1 MENIV
6 IDTPERIE
14 QDIEEFKL
22 DCVDDA
28 KNYTAAKIKLCRD
41 PENDKPILF
50 YSQEL
55 ARNFRDQ
62 RDPFGRRHIIKV
74 FTPSN
79 LTAVADSTLESKFN
93 DTILAFKP
101 KIHDYSPLTDVHSEK
116 MNLFMDEETATFV
129 SDIGINVDGLGE
141 DFSGIQSVES
151 NPFLDDLSINASKLK
166 LELADLNKQLMNL
179 KEVIANEF
187 NNYLDPRGVSDELFN
202 QSLAN
207 ESVPEGYIQT
217 YLALKEQIR
226 NIESQ
231 LGQVNT
237 EVFTETSTKIRLPK
251 LIERSVHD
259 KFQIRL

>member
-1 MENIV
+1 MENVV

-14 QDIEEFKL
+14 QDIEDFKL

-41 PENDKPILF
+41 PENDKPVLF

-101 KIHDYSPLTDVHSEK
+101 KIQDYSPLTDVHSQK
-116 MNLFMDEETATFV
+116 MNLFIDEETATFV

-141 DFSGIQSVES
+141 DFAGIQSVES
-151 NPFLDDLSINASKLK
+151 NPFLDDLSINASHLK
-166 LELADLNKQLMNL
+166 LELADLKKQLMNL
-179 KEVIANEF
+179 KEVMANEF
-187 NNYLDPRGVSDELFN
+187 NNYVDPRCVSGELFEEALAYEKIP
-202 QSLAN
+202 QGYVQTFLSL
-207 ESVPEGYIQT
+207 
-217 YLALKEQIR
+217 KDQIR
-226 NIESQ
+226 HIESQ
-231 LGQVNT
+231 LGVVNT
-237 EVFTETSTKIRLPK
+237 EVFAETSSRIRLPK
-251 LIERSVHD
+251 LIEGRLHD
-259 KFQIRL
+259 IISI

>member
-41 PENDKPILF
+41 PENDKPVLF

-62 RDPFGRRHIIKV
+62 HDPFGRRHIIKV

-101 KIHDYSPLTDVHSEK
+101 RVQDYSPLTDIHSQK

-141 DFSGIQSVES
+141 DFTGIQSVES
-151 NPFLDDLSINASKLK
+151 TPFLDDLSINASHLK
-166 LELADLNKQLMNL
+166 LELADLRKQLL
-179 KEVIANEF
+179 TIKEVMANVF
-187 NNYLDPRGVSDELFN
+187 SNYIDPRSVSGELFDEA
-202 QSLAN
+202 LAN
-207 ESVPEGYIQT
+207 EKIPQGYIQT
-217 YLALKEQIR
+217 YLALKEQIKT
-226 NIESQ
+226 IESQ
-231 LGQVNT
+231 LGLVNT
-237 EVFTETSTKIRLPK
+237 EVFTETSSRIRLPK
-251 LIERSVHD
+251 LIERSVYD

>member
-6 IDTPERIE
+6 IDTPERID

-41 PENDKPILF
+41 PENDKPVLF

-55 ARNFRDQ
+55 ARNFRDKH
-62 RDPFGRRHIIKV
+62 DPFGRRHIIKV

-79 LTAVADSTLESKFN
+79 LMAVADSTLESKFN

-116 MNLFMDEETATFV
+116 MNLFMDEDTATFV

-141 DFSGIQSVES
+141 DFAGIQSVES
-151 NPFLDDLSINASKLK
+151 TPFLDDLSINASHLK
-166 LELADLNKQLMNL
+166 LELADLRKQLMNI
-179 KEVIANEF
+179 KEVMANEF
-187 NNYLDPRGVSDELFN
+187 DNYVDPRGVSGELFDEAC
-202 QSLAN
+202 AN
-207 ESVPEGYIQT
+207 EKIPQGYIQT
-217 YLALKEQIR
+217 YLSLKEKIHG
-226 NIESQ
+226 IESQ
-231 LGQVNT
+231 LGLVNT
-237 EVFTETSTKIRLPK
+237 EVFTETSSRIRLPK
-251 LIERSVHD
+251 LLEGRAHEL
-259 KFQIRL
+259 QL